1 MKGGAGQVFASNQ
14 QLQGCLVIFPDFKI
28 GGGHKIIM
36 FDCILVLKTPYV
48 GYCGVNLNF
57 FI

>member
-28 GGGHKIIM
+28 GSRGYSYY
-36 FDCILVLKTPYV
+36 VLTVHIGIEKP
-48 GYCGVNLNF
+48 
-57 FI
+57 IS